1 MTKTTENL
9 IAALRAAFG
18 ENDVIQDGAFNWQL
32 DALIDA
38 IIDNSTP
45 RMRPDGTVNDPA
57 DWIGEH
63 EYSAQPHGNGG
74 MAVYEVQPDGYL
86 KSVPDYTLWEGVHW
100 DGDNIVDNESGE
112 VVGHA

>member
-18 ENDVIQDGAFNWQL
+18 ENDVFKDGATDWCL
-32 DALIDA
+32 DRLIDTLH
-38 IIDNSTP
+38 DKENSGLAEEQEETW
-45 RMRPDGTVNDPA
+45 GVT
-57 DWIGEH
+57 

-100 DGDNIVDNESGE
+100 EGDNIVDNESGE